1 MLHAKRKSHSFR
13 QNRTVARRHTY
24 QTVIDHM
31 DTMKTTL
38 YAGAFLAVAVMVMTF
53 SIISDGLFHSETPE
67 TFGYEIAEASG
78 SAPAGGKAAP
88 AEIASIAPLLASADA
103 AAGEKV
109 FKKCAACHNAAD
121 GAANKVG
128 PNLWSILGAKAGQSA
143 DFKYSSAMT
152 AYGEAGEP
160 WGFESLNKFLLKP
173 KNYIKGTSMGFAGLS
188 KEGDRANLLAY
199 LNQQAAEQM
208 AFPEAMEAPAAEE
221 EAPATQ

>member
-1 MLHAKRKSHSFR
+1 
-13 QNRTVARRHTY
+13 
-24 QTVIDHM
+24 
-31 DTMKTTL
+31 MKTTL
-38 YAGAFLAVAVMVMTF
+38 YAGAFLSVAVMVMTF

-78 SAPAGGKAAP
+78 SAPAAANDGP

-109 FKKCAACHNAAD
+109 FKKCAACHNVAD

-128 PNLWSILGAKAGQSA
+128 PNLWSILGAKPGAHA
-143 DFKYSSAMT
+143 DFKYSSAMV
-152 AYGEAGEP
+152 AYGETGEP

-173 KNYIKGTSMGFAGLS
+173 KTYIKGTSMGFAGLS
-188 KEGDRANLLAY
+188 KEADRANLLAY
-199 LNQQAAEQM
+199 LNQQAATQLPY
-208 AFPEAMEAPAAEE
+208 PEATEAPAAEE

>member
-1 MLHAKRKSHSFR
+1 
-13 QNRTVARRHTY
+13 
-24 QTVIDHM
+24 
-31 DTMKTTL
+31 MKTTL

-78 SAPAGGKAAP
+78 SAPAAGSDGP
-88 AEIASIAPLLASADA
+88 AEIASIAPHLASADA

-109 FKKCAACHNAAD
+109 FKKCAACHNVAD

-128 PNLWSILGAKAGQSA
+128 PNLWSILGAAPAQKAE
-143 DFKYSSAMT
+143 FKYSSAMV
-152 AYGEAGEP
+152 AYGETGEP
-160 WGFESLNKFLLKP
+160 WSFESLNKFLLKP

-188 KEGDRANLLAY
+188 KDGDRANLLAY
-199 LNQQAAEQM
+199 LNQQAAAQLPY
-208 AFPEAMEAPAAEE
+208 PEAMEAPAAEE